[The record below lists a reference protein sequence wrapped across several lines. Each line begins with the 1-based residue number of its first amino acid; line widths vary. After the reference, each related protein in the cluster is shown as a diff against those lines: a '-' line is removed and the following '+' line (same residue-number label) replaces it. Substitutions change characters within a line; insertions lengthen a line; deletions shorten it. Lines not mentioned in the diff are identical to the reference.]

1 MRKNMAFFNSFTDEI
16 RQKWLEFFET
26 NREWI
31 VLHMIAD
38 SVSTPDGGKRPS
50 SYLILG
56 VVNALE
62 PQLAQLMMPF
72 SKLNPDPDT
81 LIDVLELDFDPDM
94 ALGYRPNPT
103 EQMRGVNQQRKDD
116 VHRHGLG
123 GASKKGQNKLDG
135 RLNSSLTMEPD
146 DFGGVSFGSIPGS
159 PEILDDSQG
168 KDILSDVWGE
178 ETQLEK
184 SGEDLSEDVFDES
197 ELARLFPKP

>member
-1 MRKNMAFFNSFTDEI
+1 MAFFNSFTDEI

-31 VLHMIAD
+31 VLHMIAE

-72 SKLNPDPDT
+72 SKLNPDADT
-81 LIDVLELDFDPDM
+81 LIEVLELDFDPDI

-103 EQMRGVNQQRKDD
+103 EQMRNVNQTRKND
-116 VHRHGLG
+116 VHVNGLR
-123 GASKKGQNKLDG
+123 GASQKGQNNLKTVSK
-135 RLNSSLTMEPD
+135 SSLSMVAD
-146 DFGGVSFGSIPGS
+146 DFGGISFATTPGS
-159 PEILDDSQG
+159 EEIVDDSQT

-178 ETQLEK
+178 ESGLEK
-184 SGEDLSEDVFDES
+184 SGEELSEDVFDES
-197 ELARLFPKP
+197 EFARLFPKP

>member
-1 MRKNMAFFNSFTDEI
+1 MAFFNSFTDEI

-31 VLHMIAD
+31 VLHMIAE

-72 SKLNPDPDT
+72 SKLNPDADT
-81 LIDVLELDFDPDM
+81 LIEVLELDFDPDI

-103 EQMRGVNQQRKDD
+103 EQMRNVNQNRKDD
-116 VHRHGLG
+116 VHVNGLR
-123 GASKKGQNKLDG
+123 GASQKGQNKLKSVSK
-135 RLNSSLTMEPD
+135 SSLSMKAD
-146 DFGGVSFGSIPGS
+146 DFGGISFAATDASS
-159 PEILDDSQG
+159 EILDEGES
-168 KDILSDVWGE
+168 KDIVSDVWGE
-178 ETQLEK
+178 ETGLEK
-184 SGEDLSEDVFDES
+184 SGEELSEDVFDES
-197 ELARLFPKP
+197 EFARLFPKP

>member
-1 MRKNMAFFNSFTDEI
+1 MAFFNSFTDEI

-31 VLHMIAD
+31 VLHMIAE

-72 SKLNPDPDT
+72 SKLNPDADT
-81 LIDVLELDFDPDM
+81 LIEVLELDFDPDI

-103 EQMRGVNQQRKDD
+103 EQMRNVNQNRKND
-116 VHRHGLG
+116 VHVNDVR
-123 GASKKGQNKLDG
+123 GASQKGQNNLKTVSK
-135 RLNSSLTMEPD
+135 SSPTMVAD
-146 DFGGVSFGSIPGS
+146 DFGGISFATTPGS
-159 PEILDDSQG
+159 QEILDDSQT

-178 ETQLEK
+178 ESGLEK
-184 SGEDLSEDVFDES
+184 SGEELSEDVFDES
-197 ELARLFPKP
+197 EFARLFPKP